1 MMARG
6 MVSKL
11 AAVSAALGSLFLEM
25 VRAFLGM
32 KGKSIGE
39 GAQNAVKKGIGK
51 TLYELSDWGIS
62 IAAAGFV
69 SAMRYYEYSYL
80 AIFLMVW
87 GANLL
92 ISWIFV
98 LANDKTEL
106 DFTLMEGARN
116 TVEVLYRKSRIS
128 GVLLAIAFS
137 VKIVFWN
144 GPDSFIIFVRKSLNS
159 KAKKVTTF
167 IGASAFQMAIWV
179 ALYTLGYESIWA
191 LFRSVF

>member
-1 MMARG
+1 MTTRG

-11 AAVSAALGSLFLEM
+11 AAVPAALGKLFLEM
-25 VRAFLGM
+25 VRAFLSM
-32 KGKSIGE
+32 KGKSVEE
-39 GAQNAVKKGIGK
+39 GAQNAVKKGVGK

-62 IAAAGFV
+62 IATAGFV

-92 ISWIFV
+92 ISWMFV
-98 LANDKTEL
+98 LASDKTEL

-116 TVEVLYRKSRIS
+116 SVEVLYRKSRIS
-128 GVLLAIAFS
+128 GILLALAIS

-159 KAKKVTTF
+159 RAKKIATF
-167 IGASAFQMAIWV
+167 IGASALQMLIWV
-179 ALYTLGYESIWA
+179 GLFALGYESIWV
-191 LFRSVF
+191 LIRSVF